1 MHAAAAVVLWCALG
15 LIAYAYVFYPMLLW
29 LAYAGVQLARDWR
42 YLGRRRDRRASAP
55 PQWPGLSLVIAA
67 HNEARFLPDKL
78 ANLRQLDYPA
88 GQLQVIFVSDGSED
102 ETAEILRQAEGIE
115 LIVLPQRGGKAQALN
130 AGVQRARHPLLVFTD
145 AATLLAPDALRC
157 LARHFSDVR
166 VGAVCGALEF
176 RSTEESQRTEGRFWR
191 YESLLR
197 LMEARL
203 GISLTASGALYALRR
218 ECWQPLGARTLLD
231 DFLIPMRACAAGFAI
246 RYDPEAQAVD
256 FAAASVEGEFLRR
269 VRLAAGSFRALAA
282 LWRMPMP
289 ARTRVALVSHK
300 LLRWIVPF
308 CLPLLLAANAIL
320 ALAPGGAAGYR
331 VLLAAQMAFYA
342 LAFAGMRRRPPR
354 PAPRLARAAYY
365 VLAMNAAFVVGLV
378 QVLAG
383 RDQGVWRRAE
393 EATQGTL

>member
-1 MHAAAAVVLWCALG
+1 MHTAAAIALWSALG
-15 LIAYAYVFYPMLLW
+15 LIAYAYLFYPMLLW
-29 LAYAGVQLARDWR
+29 LAYAGVQVGRDWR
-42 YLGRRRDRRASAP
+42 YLAGRRNRRISAP
-55 PQWPGLSLVIAA
+55 PQLPGLSLVIAA
-67 HNEARFLPDKL
+67 YNEARYLPAKL

-88 GQLQVIFVSDGSED
+88 SHLQVIFVSDGSD
-102 ETAEILRQAEGIE
+102 DATAEILRQAEGIE
-115 LIVLPQRGGKAQALN
+115 LVALPQRGGKAQALN

-145 AATLLAPDALRC
+145 AATLLAPDALQC
-157 LARHFSDVR
+157 LARHFADAR

-176 RSTEESQRTEGRFWR
+176 QSTAESHRTEGRFWR

-218 ECWQPLGARTLLD
+218 ECWRPLGARTLLD

-269 VRLAAGSFRALAA
+269 VRLAAGSFRAMAA

-289 ARTRVALVSHK
+289 APTRWAFISHK
-300 LLRWIVPF
+300 LLRWIAPF
-308 CLPLLLAANAIL
+308 CLPVLLAANAIL

-331 VLLAAQMAFYA
+331 VLLAVQLAFYA
-342 LAFAGMRRRPPR
+342 LALVGMGRRPSH
-354 PAPRLARAAYY
+354 PAPRLARIAYY

-383 RDQGVWRRAE
+383 RDQRVWRRPE